1 MSRHGGPLVRT
12 GRLRARLAALAAFAA
27 LVTATGVGSAS
38 PAAALTSCSGGEY
51 SGADGLYHC
60 YEIAVFGPRFGGAA
74 YPLNEIA
81 ADLHA
86 PCLKV
91 GDVNN
96 SELNFE
102 LWMDTNDNIGAGTWV
117 EEGLQ
122 AGVSEGLPAGWHW
135 FWADNRPN
143 GGGYH
148 GHYISGGTT
157 TDTQVYFKWLG
168 NGNWN
173 VYRAGSYIGE
183 STFNGDWAEGGQVGA
198 ESTTNTLAL
207 QARAYNFEY
216 ADPNW
221 TWHPAP
227 ESLFDAYHGPLYG
240 GLSSDGSTPGY
251 SGMMAWGGNCS
262 SATTTIA
269 APAAKPLSAAAAPSA
284 LRAIALSQAQMS
296 GEPNPGS
303 ISFVST
309 TRAQADKILNTATT
323 GDDAVYVIKM
333 TGHFTAKNAGLAA
346 KGRVPTGTT
355 MTVTVSAATGQV
367 TDWGITDSAPDL
379 SPAGHATAL

>member
-1 MSRHGGPLVRT
+1 MRK
-12 GRLRARLAALAAFAA
+12 GRLRPRLAAVSAFAA
-27 LVTATGVGSAS
+27 LMAAMGVASAS

-51 SGADGLYHC
+51 IGSDGVYHC
-60 YEIAVFGPRFGGAA
+60 YLISVFGPRFGGSA

-81 ADLHA
+81 ADLRV
-86 PCLKV
+86 PCIDV

-102 LWMDTNDNIGAGTWV
+102 LWMDTNDNTGAGTWV

-122 AGVSEGLPAGWHW
+122 AGLTQGVSAGWHW
-135 FWADNRPN
+135 FWADDRPN

-157 TDTQVYFKWLG
+157 ADTQVYFTWLG
-168 NGNWN
+168 HGNWN
-173 VYRAGSYIGE
+173 VSRAGTVIGE
-183 STFNGDWAEGGQVGA
+183 STYNGDWAEGGQVGA
-198 ESTTNTLAL
+198 ESTTDAMAL
-207 QARAYNFEY
+207 EGYAYNFEY

-221 TWHPAP
+221 AWHPAP
-227 ESLFDAYHGPLYG
+227 GSLFYQYDGALYG
-240 GLSSDGSTPGY
+240 GITTNGSTPGY
-251 SGMMAWGGNCS
+251 SGVNAFAGNCPS
-262 SATTTIA
+262 TATIA
-269 APAAKPLSAAAAPSA
+269 APRATPLSAAAAPSA
-284 LRAIALSQAQMS
+284 LRAIGLAQAQAS
-296 GEPNPGS
+296 GESKPSS

-309 TRAQADKILNTATT
+309 TRAQADKALNTSTT
-323 GDDAVYVIKM
+323 GDSAVYVIKM
-333 TGHFTAKNAGLAA
+333 TGHFTAHNAGVPA
-346 KGRVPTGTT
+346 KGHVPTGTT